1 MSRSTV
7 SRSTVLRSPG
17 YVMLC
22 GGLVVVFL
30 ALSVGAF
37 LDPSLTGSRDPDWMF
52 WLWAVAVSALLLRAP
67 FVGLV
72 VRDDRI
78 TRRSWLR
85 SQSWPTSEIVGVGR
99 AGYSGFL
106 NRSSTSKR
114 WMMVALHARDRVV
127 IEVPEVP
134 GGVRTTER
142 RLAHLRG
149 AMGLT
154 EREGFRTGP
163 LGSTPTE
170 KP

>member
-7 SRSTVLRSPG
+7 SRSTVLRSQG

-52 WLWAVAVSALLLRAP
+52 WLWAVALSALLLRAP

-85 SQSWPTSEIVGVGR
+85 
-99 AGYSGFL
+99 
-106 NRSSTSKR
+106 RSR
-114 WMMVALHARDRVV
+114 GPR
-127 IEVPEVP
+127 
-134 GGVRTTER
+134 R
-142 RLAHLRG
+142 RLSAS
-149 AMGLT
+149 A
-154 EREGFRTGP
+154 GP
-163 LGSTPTE
+163 ATPAF
-170 KP
+170 